1 MTARLVAAVR
11 MSFVPGIP
19 PINTIDTAREPSLI
33 SSKLVDLSF
42 GDEAAEAR
50 FQTEDFSRWLIFTRV
65 SLFLGLLFYAGF
77 AIVDMFVAG
86 DALQAVLV
94 IRLVIVSPCLVLAI
108 VATFARSFER
118 YEQAILLAVLL
129 TAGSSIL
136 AMLALIRP
144 PGNYL
149 YSFGLDIVVIYCSI
163 LTRIRYNY
171 LGPGALVLALLDQPV
186 ILYLNSVP
194 TGPLMAEEAFL
205 LISVVVSTLG
215 RYWRERYAR
224 ASFVSEELLREEMAR
239 SNALLIEAEAAN
251 RAKSEFIANMSHEF
265 RTPLNAIIGFSDVLQ
280 NDSLGAATRLK
291 YREYARD
298 IRMSG
303 EHLLGIINN
312 ILDLSKIEA
321 GKHVLDETLV
331 APSLPVATA
340 ALLVRPRAEDAGLA
354 FETDIA
360 DDGVEMR
367 VDPLALQQMLV
378 NLLANAIKF
387 TPAGRVRLS
396 GAPAPGGGYRFT
408 VSDTGIG
415 MSAEEIDVAMT
426 PFGMVA
432 SAFSRRYQGTG
443 LGLPIVASLAKLHG
457 ATLEIRSEPGS
468 GTSIALT
475 FPASR
480 ITVAAARKPIRAA

>member
-1 MTARLVAAVR
+1 MNAPRASNLV
-11 MSFVPGIP
+11 P
-19 PINTIDTAREPSLI
+19 
-33 SSKLVDLSF
+33 SKLLDLPL
-42 GDEAAEAR
+42 GDAAAEAR
-50 FQTEDFSRWLIFTRV
+50 FQAEDFSRWLIFTRL
-65 SLFLGLLFYAGF
+65 SLALGLLFYAGF
-77 AIVDMFVAG
+77 GFVDTVVSGA
-86 DALQAVLV
+86 ALHQ
-94 IRLVIVSPCLVLAI
+94 VLAI
-108 VATFARSFER
+108 RFDVVCPFLVVVIALSYGHTFER
-118 YEQAILLAVLL
+118 YEQGILLAVLL
-129 TAGSSIL
+129 IAGGAIIAMIAIL
-136 AMLALIRP
+136 EP

-149 YSFGLDIVVIYCSI
+149 YSFGLDIVIIYCSI

-171 LGPGALVLALLDQPV
+171 LGPGALALALIDQPV
-186 ILYLNSVP
+186 ILYLNPVP

-205 LISVVVSTLG
+205 LVSVVVSTLG

-224 ASFVSEELLREEMAR
+224 QSFLTEELLRQEMAR
-239 SNALLIEAEAAN
+239 SNALRIEAEAAN

-331 APSLPVATA
+331 APALPVATA

-354 FETDIA
+354 FEIDVA
-360 DDGVEMR
+360 DDGVTMR
-367 VDPLALQQMLV
+367 VDQLALEQMLV

-387 TPAGRVRLS
+387 TPAGRVQLS
-396 GAPAPGGGYRFT
+396 GALAPDGGYRFT
-408 VSDTGIG
+408 VADTGIG

-443 LGLPIVASLAKLHG
+443 LGLPIVASLARLHG
-457 ATLEIRSEPGS
+457 ATLDIRSVPDS
-468 GTSIALT
+468 GTTAALI
-475 FPASR
+475 FPAAR
-480 ITVAAARKPIRAA
+480 IIVAAARQPIRAA

>member
-1 MTARLVAAVR
+1 MGTERAPR
-11 MSFVPGIP
+11 
-19 PINTIDTAREPSLI
+19 LI
-33 SSKLVDLSF
+33 SSKLLDLSL

-50 FQTEDFSRWLIFTRV
+50 FQSEDFARWLIFTRL
-65 SLFLGLLFYAGF
+65 SLFLGLLFYGGF
-77 AIVDMFVAG
+77 GIVDTFLAG
-86 DALQAVLV
+86 YALPAVLV
-94 IRLVIVSPCLVLAI
+94 IRLGIVCPCLILAI
-108 VATFARSFER
+108 AATFTPSFER

-129 TAGSSIL
+129 TAGGSII
-136 AMLALIRP
+136 AMLAMIGP

-149 YSFGLDIVVIYCSI
+149 YSFGLDIVIIYCSI

-171 LGPGALVLALLDQPV
+171 LGPGAFALALIDQPV
-186 ILYLNSVP
+186 ILYLNPVP
-194 TGPLMAEEAFL
+194 TGPLIAEEAFL

-224 ASFVSEELLREEMAR
+224 ESFVSEELLRQEMTL

-265 RTPLNAIIGFSDVLQ
+265 RTPLNAIIGFSEVLQ

-298 IRMSG
+298 IRTSG

-331 APSLPVATA
+331 APSRPVGTA
-340 ALLVRPRAEDAGLA
+340 ALLVRPRAEAAGLA
-354 FETDIA
+354 FEIDVA
-360 DDGVEMR
+360 DDGVAMR
-367 VDPLALQQMLV
+367 ADQLALQQMLV
-378 NLLANAIKF
+378 NLLTNAIKF
-387 TPAGRVRLS
+387 TPAGRVRLT
-396 GAPAPGGGYRFT
+396 GALEPGGDYRFT
-408 VSDTGIG
+408 IADTGIG
-415 MSAEEIDVAMT
+415 MSADEIAVALT

-432 SAFSRRYQGTG
+432 SAFNRRYQGTG

-457 ATLEIRSEPGS
+457 ATLDIQSEPGA
-468 GTSIALT
+468 GTTIALT

-480 ITVAAARKPIRAA
+480 IVVGRARKPIRAA